1 MLPFPVVYSDDY
13 ELSLGD
19 HVFPAL
25 KYRLIYQRLLAEG
38 AAEPS
43 DFVAPREAC
52 DEDILLVHT
61 AEWVRKLRAG
71 TLSQWEIARL
81 EVPYSAEL
89 VRGFW
94 LSAGGSIQASRLA
107 LERGAAM
114 NLCGGFHHA
123 HPDHGEGF
131 CVVHDIAVAVRRLQK
146 DGVIRR
152 ALIVDTDVHQGNG
165 TAAIF
170 GGDPEVF
177 TLSIHQ
183 QNNYPLPKPPS
194 TLDVNLADGVED
206 AEYLELLGEALRR
219 AYSSFHPHLVF
230 HLAGADPYKEDQL
243 GGLRLTIEGLRRRD
257 DMVFGMAAERGLPV
271 MATLAGG
278 YARRVADTVVI
289 HANTVLSLRDAV
301 LAAKTRTGSGGG

>member
-1 MLPFPVVYSDDY
+1 MLPFPIVYSDDY

-19 HVFPAL
+19 HVFPAV
-25 KYRLIYQRLLAEG
+25 KYGLIHQRLLAEG

-43 DFVAPREAC
+43 DFVAPQEAS

-61 AEWVRKLRAG
+61 PEWVRKLRSG
-71 TLSQWEIARL
+71 TLSYWEIMRM

-107 LERGAAM
+107 VERGAAM

-123 HPDHGEGF
+123 HRDHGEGF
-131 CVVHDIAVAVRRLQK
+131 CVIHDVAVALRRLQK
-146 DGVIRR
+146 DGIVRR

-183 QNNYPLPKPPS
+183 QNNYPVPKPPS
-194 TLDVNLADGVED
+194 TLDVNLSDGVED
-206 AEYLELLGEALRR
+206 AEYLELLHAALHQ
-219 AYSSFHPHLVF
+219 AYGSFQPDLVF
-230 HLAGADPYKEDQL
+230 HLAGADPYREDQL

-257 DMVFGMAAERGLPV
+257 DLVFGMAAERSLPL

-278 YARRVADTVVI
+278 YARRVADTVTI
-289 HANTVLSLRDAV
+289 HANTVLSLRDAM
-301 LAAKTRTGSGGG
+301 LAAKTRIGSGGG